1 MPNGG
6 TVRFI
11 TGGTMRRLHNECG
24 EMRDE
29 FMERFLTPTVWT
41 SKGGN
46 KCSQQIKENLTT
58 SYK

>member
-29 FMERFLTPTVWT
+29 FVER
-41 SKGGN
+41 
-46 KCSQQIKENLTT
+46 
-58 SYK
+58 

>member
-1 MPNGG
+1 MYMPNGG

-29 FMERFLTPTVWT
+29 FVERWWTVFDAY
-41 SKGGN
+41 SVD
-46 KCSQQIKENLTT
+46 E
-58 SYK
+58 